1 MVLKFGYRSLRSA
14 APAVDCARESPSV
27 FARAAY
33 ENRHCTGTGLPSFFE
48 CSLFPSS
55 STSHESFFLTGGAV
69 SFGPDLDG
77 QGHGGAWQQNRKDS
91 LSFQIHELVVVVA
104 EFEGRGIGGGCF
116 EGVTRVWT
124 SPGVLSPY
132 VSPYEVC
139 PL

>member
-116 EGVTRVWT
+116 EGVTRFWT